1 MFFTV
6 KYFPNLYEVNFSA
19 EQNFELDFILIYY
32 IFTKFFVNVFV
43 IFVRFKNIYIVFINW
58 NVFVLVYLFSFNHFG
73 NNALATS

>member
-32 IFTKFFVNVFV
+32 VFT
-43 IFVRFKNIYIVFINW
+43 
-58 NVFVLVYLFSFNHFG
+58 
-73 NNALATS
+73 